1 MNMRTSRFVLVTLGA
16 VATASLAVG
25 AAQAPARG
33 GAGATAPAAR
43 LHANL
48 AQVMRGILFPNSNVI
63 FAAQSVDPAT
73 IKPADDP
80 ATSPDPLSSVYGG
93 WQAVE
98 NSGLALA
105 ESANLLIIPGRMCQN
120 GRPVPMQNADWQKW
134 VEGLR
139 AAGMS
144 AYKAG
149 QAKNQDA
156 VLDAAGEVAD
166 ACANCHNK
174 YRDVPMRCQ

>member
-1 MNMRTSRFVLVTLGA
+1 
-16 VATASLAVG
+16 
-25 AAQAPARG
+25 
-33 GAGATAPAAR
+33 
-43 LHANL
+43 
-48 AQVMRGILFPNSNVI
+48 
-63 FAAQSVDPAT
+63 
-73 IKPADDP
+73 
-80 ATSPDPLSSVYGG
+80 
-93 WQAVE
+93 
-98 NSGLALA
+98 
-105 ESANLLIIPGRMCQN
+105 
-120 GRPVPMQNADWQKW
+120 MQNADWQKW

-174 YRDVPMRCQ
+174 YRDVPVRCM